1 MYRPA
6 RSQDNLTVHG
16 SRTSWISSTGS
27 HSLQASTIAIEL
39 SDIRTG
45 AMIIYTPNYLPF
57 PIPSTNLYTQ
67 LFRDHDKFDP
77 ASPAFIKNAS
87 RISLT
92 RKEVEDLTLS
102 LAYGVRRVLGLCM
115 TPANTAYAPSGLA
128 HQLKDSGAYYVFVH
142 PTLLPVVVETLA
154 HLGASPAEIKERV
167 VIMALEREAEATTA
181 EVDAGGWI
189 QLEDLLNKGSL
200 GREEPFD
207 SAQAEETVT
216 LCYSSGT
223 TGLSKGVMT
232 THRNF
237 NSQILATCISF
248 PPVHAKRD
256 AVIGVL
262 PFYHIYGLAML
273 VLFPF
278 SVGVPLVICPRF
290 DLALFCSGI
299 QKYKITA
306 ALVVPPMM
314 LALINSPAPLTYDL
328 SSLRIIM
335 SGGAPLAKALGI
347 NLDKRLQSMG
357 AKADIIQGYGLTKT
371 SPGVT
376 MLRAEQAMSKMGSVG
391 ELAPNMVARLV
402 DDDGVD
408 VKPGQPGELWR
419 VLEQPY
425 GDGER
430 HHTHGWFETGDIAER
445 DDDGCFMIVDRKKE
459 LIKYK
464 AFQVPPADLEAV
476 LLMHPEVGD
485 VGVIGIESEDRT
497 TELPRSQK
505 GYVEAYSR
513 MFLRV
518 CNAYIVPKSG
528 YASLPTQKERE
539 KFALEIQKWI
549 EGKVARHKYLR
560 GGVVVI
566 EAIPKSAAGTTLRR
580 QLRDLA
586 KEEVR
591 LQSAKAKL

>member
-1 MYRPA
+1 M
-6 RSQDNLTVHG
+6 T
-16 SRTSWISSTGS
+16 
-27 HSLQASTIAIEL
+27 
-39 SDIRTG
+39 
-45 AMIIYTPNYLPF
+45 IYTPTYSSF

-67 LFRDHDKFDP
+67 LFRDHDKFDT
-77 ASPAFIKNAS
+77 ASPAFIDNAS
-87 RISLT
+87 GVTLT
-92 RKEVEDLTLS
+92 RKDVKDMTLS
-102 LAYGVRRVLGLCM
+102 LAFGMRRVLGAKRGDVVMVFSPNSLSWPVVAFSIFAAGLCM
-115 TPANTAYAPSGLA
+115 TPANTAYTPSELA
-128 HQLKDSGAYYVFVH
+128 HQLKDSGAYYIFVH
-142 PTLLPVVVETLA
+142 PALLPVVVETLT
-154 HLGASPAEIKERV
+154 HLGASPAEIKKRV
-167 VIMALEREAEATTA
+167 VIMALKREVEAPTA

-189 QLEDLLNKGSL
+189 QLEALLNKGSL
-200 GREEPFD
+200 EREEPFD
-207 SAQAEETVT
+207 GAQAEETVT

-232 THRNF
+232 MHRNL
-237 NSQILATCISF
+237 NSQILATCLSF
-248 PPVHAKRD
+248 PLYAKKD

-262 PFYHIYGLAML
+262 PFYHIYGLALL

-306 ALVVPPMM
+306 ALVVPPIM
-314 LALINSPAPLTYDL
+314 LALINSPIPLKYDL

-357 AKADIIQGYGLTKT
+357 AKADIIQGYGLTET

-391 ELAPNMVARLV
+391 ELAPNMVVRLV

-408 VKPGQPGELWR
+408 AKPGEPGELWVR
-419 VLEQPY
+419 GANVMKGYLNNPTATA
-425 GDGER
+425 DAI
-430 HHTHGWFETGDIAER
+430 TPDGWFKTGDIAIR
-445 DDDGCFMIVDRKKE
+445 DDDGCFAIVDRKKE

-497 TELPRSQK
+497 TELPR
-505 GYVEAYSR
+505 
-513 MFLRV
+513 
-518 CNAYIVPKSG
+518 AYIVPKSG
-528 YASLPTQKERE
+528 YSSLPTQGERE

-566 EAIPKSAAGTTLRR
+566 EAIPKSAAGKILRR

-591 LQSAKAKL
+591 LQSVKAKL